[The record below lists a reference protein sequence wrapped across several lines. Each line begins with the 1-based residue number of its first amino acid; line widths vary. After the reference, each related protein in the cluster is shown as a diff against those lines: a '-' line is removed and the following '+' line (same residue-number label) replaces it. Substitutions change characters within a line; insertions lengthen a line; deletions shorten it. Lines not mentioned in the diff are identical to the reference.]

1 MLLLLLLA
9 FPLQVVGAKFNDSR
23 TPFFSHMPQ
32 MRPLLLVPLP
42 LLSFLIPS
50 SLSSPLLAAFVTA
63 YCNRFA
69 VVVVVVALG
78 KKLYYT
84 MRAESQ
90 FARYFPAKTSKQK
103 QSNVQRY
110 VYLILIFLLL
120 SLSSSRV
127 SLTVWKGGRVIGVA
141 WVAGSFCC
149 RTGSVCFRYAR
160 LPAAKCRALLR
171 FFAHFQLHFPAW
183 RIIILPK
190 ERGVWGRG
198 I

>member
-1 MLLLLLLA
+1 MLWLLLLLLA
-9 FPLQVVGAKFNDSR
+9 FPLQVVGAKFNDRR

-32 MRPLLLVPLP
+32 MRPLLLAVLP
-42 LLSFLIPS
+42 LLSFLIPAS
-50 SLSSPLLAAFVTA
+50 RSSPFLVVFVTA
-63 YCNRFA
+63 YCNRFDVV

-127 SLTVWKGGRVIGVA
+127 SLTVLERGRVKGVA

-160 LPAAKCRALLR
+160 LPAAKCRALS
-171 FFAHFQLHFPAW
+171 AA
-183 RIIILPK
+183 LPIFSCIFLPG
-190 ERGVWGRG
+190 EL
-198 I
+198 